1 MRNFKN
7 YAKCENAIDI
17 CHNDLMVHN
26 KFWDTQLIKIKQTIV
41 STTVRQQEPPDRGTL
56 SNHREAG
63 SFCTGSGGSSLDKL
77 HLDLNL

>member
-1 MRNFKN
+1 
-7 YAKCENAIDI
+7 
-17 CHNDLMVHN
+17 MVHN

-63 SFCTGSGGSSLDKL
+63 SFCTGSGGSFLDKL
-77 HLDLNL
+77 HLDLNLRIKSNTLLILISYMVVHIS